1 MNCALHTDTPADAYC
16 RTCGKPMCPAC
27 RREVRGVIYCEDC
40 IANRLH
46 NAAPPVPPPPT
57 TIPGAAVREP
67 GARVPSPGLAA
78 VLGFIPGVGAMYNG
92 QFMKGFIHVLIFAS
106 LIWAA
111 DRAGFFGIFIPF
123 FIFYMVLD
131 AYKTAHAIELGLP
144 VPDPFGLEQALGG
157 ARPAQPAPP
166 PANPGEPLPVAA
178 TGDST
183 HSNAPIGAVVLI
195 ILGLLFLLDNVGI
208 FQFHWIGR
216 LWPIILVV
224 IGVWLFARRWN
235 LGRPA

>member
-1 MNCALHTDTPADAYC
+1 MNCVNHPETAAVAYC
-16 RTCGKPMCPAC
+16 RTCGKPMCSAC
-27 RREVRGVIYCEDC
+27 RRDVRGVIYCEDC
-40 IANRLH
+40 IASRLH
-46 NAAPPVPPPPT
+46 DAAPPVPPPPA
-57 TIPGAAVREP
+57 GVAAHEP
-67 GARVPSPGLAA
+67 GARVPSPALAA

-106 LIWAA
+106 LIWAS

-131 AYKTAHAIELGLP
+131 AYKTAHALELGLP
-144 VPDPFGLEQALGG
+144 VPDPFGLEQALAGG
-157 ARPAQPAPP
+157 SPAPRP
-166 PANPGEPLPVAA
+166 TAAPANPGEPAPAA
-178 TGDST
+178 ARDDYA

-216 LWPIILVV
+216 LWPIILIVM
-224 IGVWLFARRWN
+224 GAWLFARRWN
-235 LGRPA
+235 GGRPL